1 MPRRSSRDRERQ
13 WSRTIAAWKQSGQT
27 QAAYCGERG
36 ISIHTF
42 RWWKRRLRNA
52 APSDEHQHDDALVTT
67 LVPVTVKGDAPS
79 EPIEIVV
86 SNDRRIRVSAR
97 FDEALLR
104 QVISVVESTPCSR

>member
-13 WSRTIAAWKQSGQT
+13 WSRTIAGWKQSGQT
-27 QAAYCGERG
+27 QTAYCGERG

-42 RWWKRRLRNA
+42 RWWKRRLRGA
-52 APSDEHQHDDALVTT
+52 TPSDEQPHADTLETT
-67 LVPVTVKGDAPS
+67 LVPVTVKDDAPS
-79 EPIEIVV
+79 EAIEIVV